1 MKVIE
6 QWLAN
11 KILHKEIG
19 DYLMQEQNLKEIAIY
34 GAGKYGELLYD
45 DLTENSHIKID
56 YFIDLNADSLYYGI
70 DDMDILNLEE
80 LKKAP
85 PVDAIIVTPYQKFE
99 FIKRDLES
107 ILDYDVSIISLDDI
121 IFRIE

>member
-1 MKVIE
+1 MEIIE

-19 DYLMQEQNLKEIAIY
+19 DYLTQELNLKKIAIY

-45 DLTENSHIKID
+45 DLIENSNIIIS

-80 LKKAP
+80 LKRASH
-85 PVDAIIVTPYQKFE
+85 VDAIVVTPYQKFNH
-99 FIKRDLES
+99 ISHDLKS
-107 ILDYDVSIISLDDI
+107 ILNYDVPLIPLDDI
-121 IFRIE
+121 VLKME